1 MNNSHVISE
10 QKSLKIRKW
19 CGDLS
24 EGGSPRADICFSPE
38 GHTPRFTPT
47 GVFMATVSYYSV
59 LPRLSPKLPVLR

>member
-10 QKSLKIRKW
+10 QKRRVGVEIGS
-19 CGDLS
+19 G
-24 EGGSPRADICFSPE
+24 GGSPRVDICFSPE

-59 LPRLSPKLPVLR
+59 PPSLSPKSPVLR